1 MIENLNNYLSNNKF
15 LNDSFNIFK
24 NKNYEI

>member
-1 MIENLNNYLSNNKF
+1 MIQNLNNYLTNNKF

-24 NKNYEI
+24 NKHYEI